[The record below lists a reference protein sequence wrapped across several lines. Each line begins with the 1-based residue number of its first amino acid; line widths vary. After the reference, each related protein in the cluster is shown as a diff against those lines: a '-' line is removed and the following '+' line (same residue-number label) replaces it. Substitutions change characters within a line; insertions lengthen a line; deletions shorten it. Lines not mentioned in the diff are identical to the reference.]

1 MREDL
6 TKTNARQIRAWLA
19 LHDLKVPDL
28 ARALGCTDT
37 TLYNYLSGRQA
48 WPSVRARFVSLTT
61 GVPLRA
67 LLDPR
72 GEGAAAAASWMA
84 EIEDRNAALAAID
97 NTEETS

>member
-6 TKTNARQIRAWLA
+6 TKKTALQIRAWLA
-19 LHDLKVPDL
+19 LHDLKVHDL

-48 WPSVRARFVSLTT
+48 WPAIRARFVSMTT

-72 GEGAAAAASWMA
+72 GEGAAAGASWRA
-84 EIEDRNAALAAID
+84 EIEHRDAALAAD

>member
-6 TKTNARQIRAWLA
+6 TKKNARQIKAWLT
-19 LHDLKVPDL
+19 LHGLKVPDL

-48 WPSVRARFVSLTT
+48 WPAVRARFVSLTT

-67 LLDPR
+67 LLDPK
-72 GEGAAAAASWMA
+72 GEGAAAAAKWIR
-84 EIEDRNAALAAID
+84 EIEARELAA
-97 NTEETS
+97 EEVVND

>member
-1 MREDL
+1 MRQDL
-6 TKTNARQIRAWLA
+6 TKKNARQIKAWLT
-19 LHDLKVPDL
+19 LHGLKVPDL

-48 WPSVRARFVSLTT
+48 WPAIRARFVSMTT

-84 EIEDRNAALAAID
+84 EIEHRDAALAAD

>member
-6 TKTNARQIRAWLA
+6 TKKNARQIKAWLT
-19 LHDLKVPDL
+19 LHGLKVPDL

-48 WPSVRARFVSLTT
+48 WPAVRARFVSLVM

-72 GEGAAAAASWMA
+72 GEGAAAAAKWVR
-84 EIEDRNAALAAID
+84 EIEARELAA
-97 NTEETS
+97 EEVVND

>member
-6 TKTNARQIRAWLA
+6 TKKNARQIKAWLT
-19 LHDLKVPDL
+19 LHGLKVPDL

-48 WPSVRARFVSLTT
+48 WPAVRARFVSLVI

-72 GEGAAAAASWMA
+72 GEGAAAAAKWVR
-84 EIEDRNAALAAID
+84 EIEARELAA
-97 NTEETS
+97 EEVVND

>member
-1 MREDL
+1 MRQDL

-28 ARALGCTDT
+28 ARALQCTDT

-48 WPSVRARFVSLTT
+48 WPAIKARFVSLTT

-72 GEGAAAAASWMA
+72 GEGAAAAAAWMA
-84 EIEDRNAALAAID
+84 EIENRDAALAAN

>member
-6 TKTNARQIRAWLA
+6 TKKNARQIKAWLT
-19 LHDLKVPDL
+19 LHGLKVPDL

-48 WPSVRARFVSLTT
+48 WPAVRARFVSLTMD
-61 GVPLRA
+61 VPLRA

-72 GEGAAAAASWMA
+72 GEGAAAAAKWMR
-84 EIEDRNAALAAID
+84 EIEARELAAEEVD
-97 NTEETS
+97 NG

>member
-6 TKTNARQIRAWLA
+6 TQKNTRQIKAWLT
-19 LHDLKVPDL
+19 LHGLKVPDL

-37 TLYNYLSGRQA
+37 TLYNYLSGRSA
-48 WPSVRARFVSLTT
+48 WPAVRARFVSLTM

-72 GEGAAAAASWMA
+72 GEGAAAAAEWIR
-84 EIEDRNAALAAID
+84 EIEARELAA
-97 NTEETS
+97 EEVVND

>member
-6 TKTNARQIRAWLA
+6 TKKNARQIKAWLT
-19 LHDLKVPDL
+19 LHGLKVPDL

-48 WPSVRARFVSLTT
+48 WPAVRARFVSLVM

-67 LLDPR
+67 LLDPK
-72 GEGAAAAASWMA
+72 GEGAAAAAEWIR
-84 EIEDRNAALAAID
+84 EIEARELAA
-97 NTEETS
+97 EEVVND